1 MLKTKPGLLLA
12 GVLCFVP
19 ASRVLAQT
27 TTATDGAQA
36 ATSALTNLLNGAEAP
51 LTLPLKSLNGEWRRV
66 SISGQGDMNPFT
78 MTFMPNDQ
86 VVYYTR
92 GQVVVVGGESFVA
105 AYRAPIKKVDF
116 MSLMRMGPGT
126 QLPLPDKLTPDTT
139 LSLTLLNLRIVNMI
153 GDITRFDLKEELARS
168 ERQIAAAQVNAQ
180 ALTAGAQVNAGN
192 LNQVSSS
199 NLKQVSLAM
208 MQYLQDHDDTFP
220 KMETAE
226 EVMKVLLP
234 YAKNE
239 AIFVHPQSREPYQP
253 NAALSGKKAISIA
266 DPAAMVIFYEM
277 SPADDGTRGIAYADG
292 HVKRASEAEWPQIK
306 KASRV
311 P

>member
-1 MLKTKPGLLLA
+1 M
-12 GVLCFVP
+12 
-19 ASRVLAQT
+19 
-27 TTATDGAQA
+27 QA
-36 ATSALTNLLNGAEAP
+36 ATSALTNLLNGADAP

-92 GQVVVVGGESFVA
+92 GQIVSIGGESFVA
-105 AYRAPIKKVDF
+105 AYRAPMKKVDF

-126 QLPLPDKLTPDTT
+126 QMPLPDKLTPDTP

-153 GDITRFDLKEELARS
+153 GDIARFDLKEELARS

-180 ALTAGAQVNAGN
+180 ALTVGPQVNAGN
-192 LNQVSSS
+192 PNQVSNM
-199 NLKQVSLAM
+199 NLKQVGLGVL
-208 MQYLQDHDDTFP
+208 QYAVDYDTTFP
-220 KMETAE
+220 PMETAE
-226 EVMKVLLP
+226 EVMKAVLP
-234 YAKNE
+234 YTKNE
-239 AIFVHPQSREPYQP
+239 AIFVHPKSGEAYQP
-253 NAALSGKKAISIA
+253 NPALSRKKMSSVA
-266 DPAAMVIFYEM
+266 DPAAMVMFYEM
-277 SPADDGTRGIAYADG
+277 SPADDGTRGILYADG
-292 HVKRASEAEWPQIK
+292 HVKRISEAEWPQIK